1 MLLQDRKAVIYGAA
15 GHVGGAIARVFAR
28 EGARVFVTG
37 RKPDPLKALAAEIG
51 AAGADLVDATDRE
64 QVETHLDRIGTPDV
78 SVNAVSL
85 HGTVMGT
92 PLVDM
97 DLTDFVAPVTYGLT
111 AHFTTATTAAR
122 RMAARGEGVVITLS
136 TSGSR
141 LPGRDQKKH
150 LTGGFGTAC
159 GAIESLTLALAGE
172 VGPRGVRVLCL
183 RPDALPETWP
193 ADQTGDEPSEFFTFM
208 TEGTVLNRLPRLAE
222 VAETAAFMAS
232 PRASALTRT
241 VVNLSCG
248 SVVD

>member
-1 MLLQDRKAVIYGAA
+1 MLLQDRTAVIYGAA
-15 GHVGGAIARVFAR
+15 GHVGGAIAEVFAR

-37 RKPDPLKALAAEIG
+37 RRPDPLRALAERIG
-51 AAGADLVDATDRE
+51 AAGADQVDATDRE
-64 QVETHLDRIGTPDV
+64 QVERHLDRIGDPDI

-92 PLVDM
+92 PLTEM

-111 AHFTTATTAAR
+111 AHFTTATAAAR
-122 RMAARGEGVVITLS
+122 RMAARGSGVVLTLS
-136 TSGSR
+136 TSGAR

-159 GAIESLTLALAGE
+159 GAIEHFTLSLAGE

-193 ADQTGDEPSEFFTFM
+193 TGPTGEFFSFM
-208 TEGTVLNRLPRLAE
+208 TEGTVLDRMPRLAE
-222 VAETAAFMAS
+222 VAEAAAFAAS
-232 PRASALTRT
+232 DRASAMTRT
-241 VVNLSCG
+241 VINLSCG
-248 SVVD
+248 SVLD